1 MNIAAPNSFR
11 VQKEVIMILSSGSKI
26 NGPMQRA
33 LEAFGYPVLTA
44 ENQEQAGALL
54 NSFNGEIRLLITDS
68 SINGKSALEVIGSLP
83 KSSQTLKV
91 IVVSEEVSPRERHDI
106 FSAGVIE
113 LIHKPVEKEE
123 LLRAVHRIVK
133 T

>member
-1 MNIAAPNSFR
+1 MNITASKSFR
-11 VQKEVIMILSSGSKI
+11 VQKEIIMILSSGAKI
-26 NGPMQRA
+26 NSPMQRA
-33 LEAFGYPVLTA
+33 LEAFGYPVLTV
-44 ENQEQAGALL
+44 ENQDQADAMLR
-54 NSFNGEIRLLITDS
+54 SFNGGIRLLITDS
-68 SINGKSALEVIGSLP
+68 SINGKSAPEIIASLP

-106 FSAGVIE
+106 FTAGVIE

-123 LLRAVHRIVK
+123 LLQAVRRTIK